1 MAPRKRFSPKIT
13 EKDVETIMKLC
24 HCTVQTFESIGDIFL
39 SSFNGRHTSF
49 SIGSALLLTFRE
61 SDGIE
66 NLRHRVILIY
76 LLYRSAE
83 LDGVSTRNDI
93 FQHPFLSFFLAV
105 MEYDKDSKDS
115 SMEIEMLGCPKLG
128 AREKYITGCLL
139 TEMLDKIIN
148 RTPVDITMMKI
159 PQQDFDITQHITAL
173 KNRHA
178 KYPSVASVT
187 APAVIRILNERTKN
201 HDKLSGVESLAS
213 VLLPNL
219 LTNPYLFEILPP
231 SFHRVTPSLMPPS
244 DDEFQFLYPFILD
257 PIWMETSVEKQDA
270 QALSTTSQVFNSV
283 TAVAHESQ
291 MINEKSE
298 DAELKTSSVISVL
311 STKEMQPYSVDVFHK
326 TCSSLPSTPTIATPA
341 PESQNFSGPC
351 RTSSTSV
358 LSEEN
363 ADMISS
369 ATLTKSETDDATIET
384 TVCQTAISSVS
395 PGKKHPMTSTEVAEL
410 LKKSLVSIITRTEAQ
425 KLAEAIAKDP
435 SLAKFVDIPLTKVAF
450 YVHFDKY
457 IDDNPAIAAAVIVAR
472 ITKNCN
478 ELPQFFQ
485 LLAGMKISVQAMEVV
500 NRLCTQVEF
509 PQEYLNNYIATCV
522 RRCEEPD
529 QTPFMQCRQVRVVCV
544 FLSSLIRSRTWD
556 VRPLSVELQ
565 AFVLK
570 FNHVREAASLY
581 QAILMALQP
590 SADSVVSCSSTLS
603 LSTRATGSITA
614 VTTPGSSG
622 ELNNVYN
629 NSNRYSN

>member
-1 MAPRKRFSPKIT
+1 
-13 EKDVETIMKLC
+13 
-24 HCTVQTFESIGDIFL
+24 
-39 SSFNGRHTSF
+39 
-49 SIGSALLLTFRE
+49 
-61 SDGIE
+61 
-66 NLRHRVILIY
+66 
-76 LLYRSAE
+76 
-83 LDGVSTRNDI
+83 
-93 FQHPFLSFFLAV
+93 

-326 TCSSLPSTPTIATPA
+326 IGSSLPSTPTIATPA

-384 TVCQTAISSVS
+384 TVVSECQTAISPVS
-395 PGKKHPMTSTEVAEL
+395 PDKKHPMTSTEVAEL

-435 SLAKFVDIPLTKVAF
+435 SLAKFVDIPLTK
-450 YVHFDKY
+450 FDKY